1 MGESFAMTLDS
12 LGALVG
18 REVAV
23 SDWFTI
29 SQDRIDRFAGATEDR
44 QWIHVDRAAARESP
58 YGTTV
63 AHGFLTLSMLSH
75 LSRNVLP
82 VEGVRMRVNYGLNR
96 VRFPA
101 PVRAGS
107 KIRARFTLESVKK
120 FAEGVDV
127 TLAITVEVEASE
139 KPCCV
144 AEWIVRYYHAV

>member
-1 MGESFAMTLDS
+1 MGKTTAMTLDS
-12 LGALVG
+12 LGELVG
-18 REVAV
+18 CEVAV

-29 SQDRIDRFAGATEDR
+29 AQDRIDRFADATEDR
-44 QWIHVDRAAARESP
+44 QRIHVDRTAARQSP

-82 VEGVRMRVNYGLNR
+82 VQGVRMRVNYGLNR
-96 VRFPA
+96 VRFPS

-107 KIRARFTLESVKK
+107 KIRARFTLQTVKN

-127 TLAITVEVEASE
+127 TLA
-139 KPCCV
+139 
-144 AEWIVRYYHAV
+144 